1 MRHTSLPC
9 HSSYA
14 SQIQGVP
21 SHSTHNLV
29 TLLLIDCYLQL
40 DTRWYKA
47 QHRRDLS
54 MSHYFANSRES
65 LETEKSGETA
75 AIDRAGFQMALHF
88 STYSADNEFSRSD
101 II

>member
-1 MRHTSLPC
+1 
-9 HSSYA
+9 
-14 SQIQGVP
+14 
-21 SHSTHNLV
+21 
-29 TLLLIDCYLQL
+29 
-40 DTRWYKA
+40 
-47 QHRRDLS
+47 
-54 MSHYFANSRES
+54 MSHYFANSREE